1 MTRILTIGFT
11 QKSAQQF
18 FGLLTTANVKNVF
31 DVRLNNTSQLSGY
44 AKKDDLS
51 FFLSEFMGI
60 GYQELK
66 DLAPSKAI
74 LSAYQKKELSWS
86 QYEDLYREEIARRS
100 VERTI
105 NESLLDN
112 GCLLCS
118 EHKPHHCHRR
128 VAVDYLNSCWG
139 SNLEIKHLY

>member
-1 MTRILTIGFT
+1 
-11 QKSAQQF
+11 
-18 FGLLTTANVKNVF
+18 
-31 DVRLNNTSQLSGY
+31 
-44 AKKDDLS
+44 
-51 FFLSEFMGI
+51 MGI